1 MALPTRGQHDWDDD
15 LNNYIAG
22 LEARLQAAENSAA
35 SAQSNANYAKNRA
48 DAVTLNSDSQTADQ
62 ITNGAATKAA
72 LNTSSV
78 PKWQPSTAYTAGQIV
93 MAPDGSLVERISN
106 GTSGSSYTA
115 ANWKTATGLANMF
128 GRLSGV
134 QAVATA
140 NAALVPMKHNPV
152 DATSGSL
159 TMTLADATD
168 AGQMVVVSKKDAT
181 ANTITV
187 SVAHLRD
194 GGAGSL
200 PPLVGQYEAIILTSK
215 ADGSWWPIA
224 DHKTKAYFD
233 ANYATTI
240 RETGL
245 GVSADTA
252 KIQAAL
258 DAGGHVRLAGDPTVA
273 FVVNTLNIKS
283 NSHLDLG
290 GRTLKLANGVN
301 ADLITVPNFS
311 TLTGGNTS
319 GGESAW
325 SIRNGTLDGNGANQT
340 GTSWTLRV
348 YASNYSLTGVEA
360 ISGLSGNYYS
370 EWGTASGGDLEAVI
384 GGCKFRTPT
393 GTGAVNV
400 DFRGP
405 HDSVFQSVEVVSGTS
420 NLAQYGIWCRG
431 NSGGEKF
438 ANVHVWG
445 LHNIGWTQ
453 EHSCLAVGCVSE
465 GALTNLLVSSSRVR
479 WDGKIFGASR
489 NNEIGV
495 QVSQGVGECD
505 LNIHMF
511 QFSNALGHKP
521 ITFAGTGSAG
531 TNRILGV
538 VNGFGANSIVSGT
551 TNATDYA
558 DVINTDSKTLGYTN
572 RPSPLVVQLT
582 SGNAVTFRKAVG
594 SGIRV
599 NVDTNSVPE
608 RVQFYSGTRTEWY
621 PDQGST
627 VVARIDSADG
637 SITPGMPTGLGIK
650 INSGTGAPA
659 YSAALND
666 MYIRKDGGAGT
677 RIYFCTTAS
686 SATTGA
692 WTAVL

>member
-1 MALPTRGQHDWDDD
+1 MPVSIDRMPDKPHLDRGANGSSATVRPTQGKGPQGDPGPGNSNSDVAGYVTGAGATKVALDGTYAPKSHVTDT
-15 LNNYIAG
+15 
-22 LEARLQAAENSAA
+22 
-35 SAQSNANYAKNRA
+35 ANPH
-48 DAVTLNSDSQTADQ
+48 AVTKTQVGLGNVPNVD
-62 ITNGAATKAA
+62 ATSRANHTGTQSA
-72 LNTSSV
+72 
-78 PKWQPSTAYTAGQIV
+78 STV
-93 MAPDGSLVERISN
+93 
-106 GTSGSSYTA
+106 
-115 ANWKTATGLANMF
+115 TGLAAVATSGAKADVGLGNVDNTSDANKPVSTAQQAAF
-128 GRLSGV
+128 SRLVGV

-140 NAALVPMKHNPV
+140 SGALVAMKHNPV

-200 PPLVGQYEAIILTSK
+200 PPLVGQYEAVILTSK

-245 GVSADTA
+245 GVSADTV

-290 GRTLKLANGVN
+290 GRTLKLANGIN

-325 SIRNGTLDGNGANQT
+325 SIQNGFLDGNGANQT

-348 YASNYSLTGVEA
+348 YASNYKLTGVEV
-360 ISGLSGNYYS
+360 INGLSGNCYS
-370 EWGTASGGDLEAVI
+370 EWGTASGGDIEAI
-384 GGCKFRTPT
+384 IRGCKFRAPT
-393 GTGAVNV
+393 GTGAVNL
-400 DFRGP
+400 DWRGP
-405 HDSVFQSVEVVSGTS
+405 HDSTFQSVSVVAGPGASAL
-420 NLAQYGIWCRG
+420 NQYGIWCRG

-445 LHNIGWTQ
+445 LHNVGWTQ
-453 EHSCLAVGCVSE
+453 EHSCTAVGCASE

-637 SITPGMPTGLGIK
+637 SITP
-650 INSGTGAPA
+650 
-659 YSAALND
+659 
-666 MYIRKDGGAGT
+666 
-677 RIYFCTTAS
+677 
-686 SATTGA
+686 
-692 WTAVL
+692 